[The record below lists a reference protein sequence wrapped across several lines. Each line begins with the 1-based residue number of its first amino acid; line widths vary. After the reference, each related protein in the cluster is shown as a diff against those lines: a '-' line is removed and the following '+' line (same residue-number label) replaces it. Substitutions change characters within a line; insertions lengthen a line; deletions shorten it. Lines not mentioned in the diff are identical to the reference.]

1 MKKLVLFIS
10 VIVTFT
16 YAQITPEQALQKL
29 IEGNKRYTSLN
40 FKQKNY
46 PKERQE
52 QSQGQKPY
60 AIILSCSDSRV
71 PPEIIFDES
80 HGQLFI
86 IRNAGNVAD
95 EVVLGTI
102 EYGVEHLN
110 SPLLV
115 VIGHSKC
122 GAVTATVKGGELPH
136 NIEAIANY
144 IKPAVAAAKP
154 NSKNEQELINNSI
167 EENITY
173 QIKEIITKSSIVK
186 EFLEQ
191 KKIKIVGA
199 HYNIDTGVV
208 EFIDYKFEH

>member
-1 MKKLVLFIS
+1 MKKLVLIIS

-29 IEGNKRYTSLN
+29 IEGNKRYTSQN

-52 QSQGQKPY
+52 QSQAQKPY

-115 VIGHSKC
+115 IMGHSKC

-154 NSKNEQELINNSI
+154 NSKNEQELINNTI